1 MRTLVIHAP
10 GYHVRRKGRRSFED
24 ILDTGVGTAYAL
36 NDTILKQLFSD
47 GRTGRGWRAVLLCKA
62 GNGSRAEGTLVR
74 LEPATKDGKPWF
86 TRRHVRRHNV
96 YVRDFIFVPYKSEA
110 LNANGVAVI

>member
-1 MRTLVIHAP
+1 MEHLVIHAP

-47 GRTGRGWRAVLLCKA
+47 GRTGRGWRVVLLCKA
-62 GNGSRAEGTLVR
+62 GNGSRATKELSSGLNLQPRMVSHGSREGM
-74 LEPATKDGKPWF
+74 
-86 TRRHVRRHNV
+86 
-96 YVRDFIFVPYKSEA
+96 FVDTTCM
-110 LNANGVAVI
+110 